1 MASVQFWVVIK
12 DPVRRKRWERLLAQ
26 GGWTVASAD
35 LEEAARAAKSDQ
47 MGLALVDWA
56 LASASPSALRSLK
69 ASPGVLSILLTSSEK
84 LSDAQVIE
92 KLEAG
97 ADDYLPE
104 TLDGK
109 LVLAKLNALLRRILP
124 RLSGVLDVLQAPG
137 GDLKL
142 DRSRQ
147 EVAVKGSRGK
157 WSPIAPLTPTEFQL
171 LTLFLER
178 PGTILERRFLLDT
191 VWHDDSNEIR
201 LGTIDKHIESLRRK
215 LGPLGSRIQT
225 VYGSGYAF
233 KEAPPAQGAGDHR

>member
-1 MASVQFWVVIK
+1 MATVQFWVVIK

-26 GGWTVASAD
+26 GGWTVSAAD
-35 LEEAARAAKSDQ
+35 LEEVARAAKSDKL
-47 MGLALVDWA
+47 GLALVDWA
-56 LASASPSALRSLK
+56 AVAGSPSALRSLK
-69 ASPGVLSILLTSSEK
+69 ACPGMLSILLTSTEK
-84 LSDAQVIE
+84 LSDAQIIE

-109 LVLAKLNALLRRILP
+109 LILAKLNALLRRILP
-124 RLSGVLDVLQAPG
+124 KLSGVLDVLQAPG

-147 EVAVKGSRGK
+147 EVAVRGSRGK
-157 WSPIAPLTPTEFQL
+157 WNPIPSLTPTEFQL
-171 LTLFLER
+171 LILFLER

-191 VWHDDSNEIR
+191 VWHDEAGEIR

-233 KEAPPAQGAGDHR
+233 KEAPSA